1 MKICAKC
8 NLEYDDKF
16 TFCQKCGNRLKFKEE
31 RKICSN
37 CGKEFETDG
46 EFCPFCGGIIKCGRD
61 DSVIVPSHET
71 TVKPHEKNK
80 INEIKVSSTQEKQI
94 QISNDTNRIKPDKK
108 LSVLITI
115 IVILSVLATSLGFDN
130 VGNFISANQAD
141 LFYITD
147 SIKLGNL
154 RRDLFDP
161 PESMTEEEYNLY
173 SEKLSKDSK
182 SAIGHS
188 IGFGVN
194 SAVAGSLGRAE
205 YKNIHEDR
213 ILMESDYKLAHQKLV
228 NNKSSLQRFD
238 NLTSYMFNTRKA
250 ALKLEESVL
259 IRGGTWTEAQEAYD
273 TMMNGK

>member
-8 NLEYDDKF
+8 NLEYEDKF
-16 TFCQKCGNRLKFKEE
+16 TFCQKCGNRLEFKEE

-37 CGKEFETDG
+37 CGKEIETDG
-46 EFCPFCGGIIKCGRD
+46 EFCPFCGEIIKGD
-61 DSVIVPSHET
+61 LSDSVIAPSHET
-71 TVKPHEKNK
+71 TVKSHEKKEIK
-80 INEIKVSSTQEKQI
+80 INEIKVSSTQEKLVQTP
-94 QISNDTNRIKPDKK
+94 NNTNKKKSDKK
-108 LSVLITI
+108 LSMLITI
-115 IVILSVLATSLGFDN
+115 IVIFLVLATSLGFDN

-161 PESMTEEEYNLY
+161 PVSMTEEEYN
-173 SEKLSKDSK
+173 KKRD
-182 SAIGHS
+182 
-188 IGFGVN
+188 
-194 SAVAGSLGRAE
+194 E
-205 YKNIHEDR
+205 YKNIYEDR

-259 IRGGTWTEAQEAYD
+259 IRGGTWIEAQEAYD
-273 TMMNGK
+273 TIMNGK

>member
-1 MKICAKC
+1 MERYTVHRKVEKMKICAKC

-161 PESMTEEEYNLY
+161 PESMTEEEYN
-173 SEKLSKDSK
+173 KKRD
-182 SAIGHS
+182 
-188 IGFGVN
+188 
-194 SAVAGSLGRAE
+194 E